1 MVKHLTS
8 NAIFIVKDGI
18 SLGFGIGQTSRI
30 ASVEIALEQA
40 GKSAI
45 GAIMS
50 SDAFF
55 PATDSIEKAAQAGIT
70 LIIQPGGSLKDKD
83 IIKACEQAGIKMLF
97 TGQRCFKH

>member
-1 MVKHLTS
+1 M
-8 NAIFIVKDGI
+8 

-40 GKSAI
+40 GQKAS
-45 GAIMS
+45 GAVMA

-55 PATDSIEKAAQAGIT
+55 PATDNIERAAEAGIA
-70 LIIQPGGSLKDKD
+70 LIVQPGGSLKDKD
-83 IIKACEQAGIKMLF
+83 VIKACEQAGIKMLF